1 MIFLSILLIIGQC
14 MGWCC
19 CAVSI
24 VELWHFHS
32 VGVDLLENN
41 ILSIYLSTFCVTVG
55 FKASKMSHFTIW
67 KLFHKIIWNFY
78 NFCVKRHLTNF
89 CNYRTD
95 LILKKNVVNETFW
108 VNFNPLCKMCVVLSL
123 KHTSFVACHWH
134 QRSGLIMDNMHHCNI
149 CRFAKLQRLMK
160 RMTLNKKLS
169 KISYTPGQI
178 QFYAH

>member
-55 FKASKMSHFTIW
+55 LKSSKMSHFTIW
-67 KLFHKIIWNFY
+67 KLFPKRIWNFY
-78 NFCVKRHLTNF
+78 NFLCKTQSNQFFNF

-95 LILKKNVVNETFW
+95 LILKKKLLLMRLFEWFSTHCAKCVWFW
-108 VNFNPLCKMCVVLSL
+108 VWNTHHLLPVIGTRGQGSL
-123 KHTSFVACHWH
+123 WITCITATFADLQSFK
-134 QRSGLIMDNMHHCNI
+134 D
-149 CRFAKLQRLMK
+149 
-160 RMTLNKKLS
+160 
-169 KISYTPGQI
+169 
-178 QFYAH
+178 